1 MKKLLIG
8 ASIVFAASSAFAGGG
23 AAPYNGK
30 AIDPASLLKD
40 PAEAAILQKLIDEN
54 IAKGRLCYLPNVGI
68 SPLGATA
75 TYEGKTVRCERTL
88 ALSQDDHLVPGR
100 AEWVAVKD

>member
-1 MKKLLIG
+1 VKKLLIG
-8 ASIVFAASSAFAGGG
+8 AFIVFSTSSAYAGGG
-23 AAPYNGK
+23 ATPYNGK

-40 PAEAAILQKLIDEN
+40 PAEAALLQKVIDED

-88 ALSQDDHLVPGR
+88 TMTQEDHLVPGR
-100 AEWVAVKD
+100 AEWVAVKE